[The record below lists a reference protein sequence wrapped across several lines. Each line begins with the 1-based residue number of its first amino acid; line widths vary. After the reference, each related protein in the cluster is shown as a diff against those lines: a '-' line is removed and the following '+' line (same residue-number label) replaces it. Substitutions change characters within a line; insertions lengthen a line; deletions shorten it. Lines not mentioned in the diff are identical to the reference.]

1 MIRRAATATTEAPE
15 TRRNR
20 FNRAAANTVLAC
32 LTGSGSGSVS
42 GSVSGLA
49 LPSEWALELAR
60 RRGRGSARRARQ
72 TATPRPMA

>member
-1 MIRRAATATTEAPE
+1 MITRAATATTEAPE

-42 GSVSGLA
+42 GLA